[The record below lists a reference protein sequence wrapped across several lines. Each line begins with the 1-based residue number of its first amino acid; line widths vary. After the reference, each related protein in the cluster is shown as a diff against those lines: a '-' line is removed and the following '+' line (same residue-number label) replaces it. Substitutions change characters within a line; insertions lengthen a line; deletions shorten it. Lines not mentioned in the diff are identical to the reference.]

1 MFWILFMVFIFIGC
15 AISWV
20 VEFFQQMKES
30 EYEIVR
36 ILYWILVSTFWITF
50 MVWVWSWQ
58 GDQVG
63 KTSKINLASQ
73 KKDVILI
80 V

>member
-36 ILYWILVSTFWITF
+36 AFYWIMVVGLWISAI
-50 MVWVWSWQ
+50 VWVLNW
-58 GDQVG
+58 
-63 KTSKINLASQ
+63 
-73 KKDVILI
+73 
-80 V
+80 